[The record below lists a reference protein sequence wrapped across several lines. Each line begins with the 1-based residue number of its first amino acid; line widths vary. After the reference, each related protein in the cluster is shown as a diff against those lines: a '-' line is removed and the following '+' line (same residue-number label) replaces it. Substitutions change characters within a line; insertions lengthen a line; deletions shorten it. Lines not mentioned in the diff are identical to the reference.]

1 VDLYTFFY
9 RLVPDG
15 DVELA
20 GSMMAFFMA
29 LGLGL
34 GAALSILIVKTFSWV
49 HRVCQSSETTM

>member
-1 VDLYTFFY
+1 MDLYTFFY

-34 GAALSILIVKTFSWV
+34 GAALSILIVKTFS
-49 HRVCQSSETTM
+49 